1 MAEFPQYL
9 SSDDMFYPSILSTI
23 TKRKGNPLQPVFEA
37 FTNAI
42 EALEDKSKGKIEVC
56 VYLKKDLFPEDSDL
70 ANFDKISIQ
79 DNGIGF
85 NNTQFDRLKM
95 LRDTRKGPSNR
106 GTGRIQFIHY
116 FSETIITSIY
126 KDDLSATGFKKRV
139 ITLSKS
145 KKFIDR
151 NSIMRID
158 NEEEIPPRES
168 STTITFIRPIDEADG
183 NYYAKLDANLLKEE
197 ITHHY
202 LALFCEIQKNFPKI
216 KIRILTDNKK
226 KSSESIVSSEIPSPD
241 KILLI
246 KINYS
251 RIENNKIVDSDKK
264 EGFELKAFR
273 ISSEKLDKNEIKLVS
288 KGEIAMGLYFDGL
301 LPKEEINGERFL
313 FLLSGKYIDEKDT
326 DTRGQINLLESK
338 NFLNQYESY
347 LTSCDD
353 NKFNWISQHDE
364 EILLSNIENVT
375 NNKILNLYP
384 EIESLRNEKNKKI
397 DELKDMFLLSPNA
410 ILNSRITINDSYEDI
425 LTKVYREEARLMA
438 QKDAK
443 FREHF
448 RKIKSLKP
456 DKTTDYQ
463 KDLDS
468 AVVEFV
474 KDIPF
479 KDKILLAKYVA
490 RRRLVIEIF
499 EDLLNN
505 DERKMELGGR
515 IDEKILHNLM
525 FQQSSNNPEDS
536 DLWLINEE
544 FIYFKGTSES
554 YLYDLQYD
562 GRKIMKDE
570 KSLTQEQIRYLNSLN
585 EKRLEKKPDVLLFP
599 NEGKCIIIEFKA
611 PDVNVSRYIGQ
622 IDYYAAL
629 LRNFSID
636 EMHINS
642 FYGYLIGESIE
653 DVDVRGINHRME
665 HSHHFE
671 YWFRPGEP
679 VPGFYGRTDGSIYLE
694 VIKYSTLLKR
704 AKIRNRMFMEKL
716 GISIDYDK
724 PTR

>member
-1 MAEFPQYL
+1 
-9 SSDDMFYPSILSTI
+9 MFYPSILATI
-23 TKRKGNPLQPVFEA
+23 TKKKGNPLQPIFEA
-37 FTNAI
+37 FTNSI

-56 VYLKKDLFPEDSDL
+56 IYLKKDLLPEDSDL

-126 KDDLSATGFKKRV
+126 KEDLSTNGFNKRV

-158 NEEEIPPRES
+158 NEEEIPAKES
-168 STTITFIRPIDEADG
+168 STTITFTNPIDEADG
-183 NYYAKLDANLLKEE
+183 NYYAKLDTNLLKEE
-197 ITHHY
+197 ISRHY
-202 LALFCEIQKNFPKI
+202 LALFCEMKEKFPKI
-216 KIRILTDNKK
+216 RIRTLVDSKE
-226 KSSESIVSSEIPSPD
+226 KSSESIVPSEIPPPD
-241 KILLI
+241 KKLSI

-251 RIENNKIVDSDKK
+251 RIVNNKIVDSDKK
-264 EGFELKAFR
+264 EIFELKAFR
-273 ISSEKLDKNEIKLVS
+273 LSSQKLDKNEIKLVS
-288 KGEIAMGLYFDGL
+288 KGEIARGLYFDGL

-326 DTRGQINLLESK
+326 DARGQINLLESK
-338 NFLNQYESY
+338 DFLNKYENHLS
-347 LTSCDD
+347 SDDD
-353 NKFNWISQHDE
+353 NGFNWINQYDE
-364 EILLSNIENVT
+364 EILLPNIENAT

-384 EIESLRNEKNKKI
+384 EIESLRNEKNSKI
-397 DELKDMFLLSPNA
+397 DELKEMFLLNPNA
-410 ILNSRITINDSYEDI
+410 ISNSRITINDSYEDI

-448 RKIKSLKP
+448 RKIKKLKP

-463 KDLDS
+463 RNLDL

-490 RRRLVIEIF
+490 RRRLIIEIF
-499 EDLLNN
+499 DDLLNN
-505 DERKMELGGR
+505 DKRKMELGGR
-515 IDEKILHNLM
+515 IDEKILHNLI
-525 FQQSSNNPEDS
+525 FQQTSNNPEDS

-554 YLYDLQYD
+554 YLYDLQYE
-562 GRKIMKDE
+562 GKKIMKDE
-570 KSLTQEQIRYLNSLN
+570 NSLTKEQIRYLNSLN
-585 EKRLEKKPDVLLFP
+585 ERRLEKKPDVLLFP

-611 PDVNVSRYIGQ
+611 PDVNASRHIGQ
-622 IDYYAAL
+622 IDSYAAL
-629 LRNFSID
+629 LRNFSKD
-636 EMHINS
+636 EFHINC

-653 DVDVRGINHRME
+653 DFDVRGTNHRME
-665 HSHHFE
+665 HSYHFE
-671 YWFRPGEP
+671 YWFRPAEA

-694 VIKYSTLLKR
+694 VIKYSTLLER
-704 AKIRNRMFMEKL
+704 AKTRNKIFMEKL
-716 GISIDYDK
+716 GISVDYDK
-724 PTR
+724 FTQ